1 MGFGGAVMGVLWG
14 WDDLYRWW
22 GGCFRVYMAPEGVV
36 YGLYGAGKSTGLRAG
51 PAWGCLLPVC

>member
-14 WDDLYRWW
+14 WDDLYR
-22 GGCFRVYMAPEGVV
+22 CFRVYMAPEGVV
-36 YGLYGAGKSTGLRAG
+36 YGLYGAGDSTGLRAG